1 MLVNISKLFSVGGT
15 VVFYSPKSYENKGVI
30 YERIL
35 SGEEALDINGQVM
48 STEEASRHLFMS
60 VRSIDSDPLE
70 QMYANVLLAP
80 KLISLV
86 RTQLPSCEEPLTT
99 ITKLS
104 SIIALISCGMFYTAA
119 TVLTAMEADT
129 TLTRALLDR
138 WAAMLL
144 SANAVTDGT

>member
-15 VVFYSPKSYENKGVI
+15 IVFYSPKNYENKGII
-30 YERIL
+30 YDSIL
-35 SGEEALDINGQVM
+35 KGEEALDINGEVM
-48 STEEASRHLFMS
+48 GVEEASRHLFMS

-70 QMYANVLLAP
+70 QMYANVILAP

-99 ITKLS
+99 ITRLAS
-104 SIIALISCGMFYTAA
+104 VIALISCGMFYTAA
-119 TVLTAMEADT
+119 NVLTAMEADT

-138 WAAMLL
+138 WTAMLL

>member
-15 VVFYSPKSYENKGVI
+15 VVFYSPKNYENKGII
-30 YERIL
+30 YDRIL
-35 SGEEALDINGQVM
+35 KGEKAIDIDDKVM
-48 STEEASRHLFMS
+48 SVEEASRHLFMS
-60 VRSIDSDPLE
+60 VRYLDSDPLE

-86 RTQLPSCEEPLTT
+86 RTQLPSCEEPLIT
-99 ITKLS
+99 ITRLS
-104 SIIALISCGMFYTAA
+104 SIIALISCGMFYTAS
-119 TVLTAMEADT
+119 TVLSSMEADS

-144 SANAVTDGT
+144 SSNAVTDGI